1 MKRRSRLE
9 VIYDILNAIYEK
21 NQLKITHLMY
31 KSNLS
36 YKKLKEYLDTLKANN
51 MVDVSDDN
59 IVTLKEKGLEF
70 IKEYYRLRQF
80 ADSFGLNE

>member
-21 NQLKITHLMY
+21 NELKITHLMY

-36 YKKLKEYLDTLKANN
+36 YKKLKEYLDTLKSNN
-51 MVDVSDDN
+51 MVNVSDDN
-59 IVTLKEKGLEF
+59 IVTLKDKGLEF